1 MKKTEWS
8 EFDKYTVMK
17 DKSNRVKLGY
27 QHFFNVQNCYGKN

>member
-8 EFDKYTVMK
+8 EYDKYTVMA

-27 QHFFNVQNCYGKN
+27 QHFLTFKIVM